1 MVDKMKRFGIISSD
15 HVERGFRRVDRK
27 FFVPRGNE
35 DSAHSD
41 QPLKEGNVHISAP
54 HIYGSVI
61 EALALVPNSC
71 TSFLNIGSGTG
82 YVSCIVAEILGPNSL
97 NYGVELH
104 ADVIEHCKSS
114 IAKWKTNVVD
124 EQGDNSTIHFM
135 TDTADIQIIKGNGL
149 DIINSKGESVVG
161 FDRIYIGAA
170 VDKDALANISKL
182 LSPGGILV
190 GPVDDEL
197 VKIER
202 VGNVSSDVEGE
213 MEHEDGA
220 RSISGLSR
228 EFTSQILSGV
238 RFAPLTNSRSMVQ
251 TVIPAHVWNPS
262 VQRMYPSEFKR
273 ASMHL
278 LMCSNSELVQP
289 LPTTPRPDERVNVA
303 AMLPKSIWVE
313 ILSFTHRK
321 WF

>member
-1 MVDKMKRFGIISSD
+1 MSSALIVSTLEQQWTRTHLQTSASCSALEVSSSVQVSSRLQVTFASIS
-15 HVERGFRRVDRK
+15 
-27 FFVPRGNE
+27 
-35 DSAHSD
+35 
-41 QPLKEGNVHISAP
+41 
-54 HIYGSVI
+54 
-61 EALALVPNSC
+61 
-71 TSFLNIGSGTG
+71 
-82 YVSCIVAEILGPNSL
+82 YVASQYAYLLFTVL
-97 NYGVELH
+97 LH
-104 ADVIEHCKSS
+104 YK
-114 IAKWKTNVVD
+114 
-124 EQGDNSTIHFM
+124 
-135 TDTADIQIIKGNGL
+135 
-149 DIINSKGESVVG
+149 
-161 FDRIYIGAA
+161 
-170 VDKDALANISKL
+170 
-182 LSPGGILV
+182 
-190 GPVDDEL
+190 VDDEL

-213 MEHEDGA
+213 MDHEDGA

-321 WF
+321 CKLLLPPTASLKFNFHLNHLMFILSLY